1 MLYNDIAPQTLTNA
15 PKRKFVGSRFDRMLL
30 GISGTDI
37 YGNTTGWGKA
47 KGVVLPALYGTLGA
61 IGTTVAGLG
70 PGVGAKFGSQLGSGI
85 NSLSNS
91 FGSNLLDGTDGEQS
105 FENQTQASALQAQTT
120 AGLLGQLGGLS
131 DLGMGKL
138 GKSPAAPATSP
149 VASANPV
156 PAISFPLGG
165 GGSAVGPMNIPGLD
179 FEEDPMQA
187 WKKQYRL
194 GNGGFL
200 PYMFK
205 GGGEV
210 PVWVKSL
217 KALGGDGVTGY
228 NGQVYDLNNL
238 PRSSAP
244 SDNTRVERQTASP
257 MGLEASVINRLTN
270 AENSRYDQRNNVGPG
285 HFGKYQ
291 FEPMLIT
298 KYAGVSPDEFLENPQ
313 LQELAMRRRLA
324 DLKVEAESALR
335 KTKSNLPLEDTM
347 VLVHFK
353 GLGQTMKELQNP
365 ELMNR
370 TTKHN
375 PSSNTYLYHRSFKER
390 GAKPSVVGYMADFM
404 GQFFAKGGEVKVYA
418 DNDDTEDYFMT
429 DKATAEKAGLLPVL
443 NKISFGQARFGE
455 RIFDQKSNAF
465 MKKIMHSNKPEK
477 EKISLLGTHVAN
489 ELLTH
494 SDMQTARQTFRL
506 GGSVQKFKG
515 GGEIQPSKLTPAQKQ
530 HLEKEFGMRW
540 PQADNELLLN
550 SLQQAGLPY
559 DTEGEKSTKPAE
571 RFSGSVGVNNLAS
584 TAAAEARNR
593 NRQQEIDARSQSIQ
607 DAQGLSVNDPAQS
620 AALKARLN
628 AINPPSPTTPP
639 AQTATDANGNTYTS
653 LPSGDWKNAKTGQLF
668 RYNPST
674 RQFAPIVSASPQ
686 AEELQPIV
694 PYSSGSI
701 QSQTQ
706 SGVSSIGAIAGSMG
720 GGMQSSQNQG
730 SAWMYFRDPK
740 NVERTQRA
748 QQQMSDRRVQLGL
761 SPLKADG
768 FWGDDSEM
776 AYQQLLAID
785 GNDFRIGRNI
795 TKVPTPQGVK
805 VMARPQIRPDKQT
818 LIANGFLPEQDLN
831 IDQNPIAPN
840 VLMNPEV
847 PAKPVVATPVPAP
860 VAGVAPP
867 PQTTSRLESLKQ
879 IGSYL
884 PDVGRLVLGATMANN
899 NQPKPFNL
907 GQEYFKTKAELE
919 NRRNTGLSPD
929 QRALYTNQLGSNYA
943 AGSEALRSAVA
954 GGGSTGA
961 LVAGLGRLG
970 GVYSQGIAQLNQLD
984 ADQRRQNFGNYQNFI
999 MQDLGIRQGL
1009 FNREEAIRGANRAAG
1024 GALMAGALD
1033 NAQQRYDFNRQYGPG
1048 SQYEQMSNYMTGFY
1062 KESAETQ
1069 RLQNEAFKRRL
1080 TRPQ

>member
-1 MLYNDIAPQTLTNA
+1 
-15 PKRKFVGSRFDRMLL
+15 
-30 GISGTDI
+30 
-37 YGNTTGWGKA
+37 
-47 KGVVLPALYGTLGA
+47 
-61 IGTTVAGLG
+61 
-70 PGVGAKFGSQLGSGI
+70 
-85 NSLSNS
+85 
-91 FGSNLLDGTDGEQS
+91 
-105 FENQTQASALQAQTT
+105 
-120 AGLLGQLGGLS
+120 
-131 DLGMGKL
+131 
-138 GKSPAAPATSP
+138 
-149 VASANPV
+149 
-156 PAISFPLGG
+156 
-165 GGSAVGPMNIPGLD
+165 
-179 FEEDPMQA
+179 
-187 WKKQYRL
+187 
-194 GNGGFL
+194 
-200 PYMFK
+200 
-205 GGGEV
+205 
-210 PVWVKSL
+210 
-217 KALGGDGVTGY
+217 
-228 NGQVYDLNNL
+228 
-238 PRSSAP
+238 
-244 SDNTRVERQTASP
+244 
-257 MGLEASVINRLTN
+257 
-270 AENSRYDQRNNVGPG
+270 
-285 HFGKYQ
+285 
-291 FEPMLIT
+291 
-298 KYAGVSPDEFLENPQ
+298 
-313 LQELAMRRRLA
+313 
-324 DLKVEAESALR
+324 
-335 KTKSNLPLEDTM
+335 
-347 VLVHFK
+347 
-353 GLGQTMKELQNP
+353 
-365 ELMNR
+365 
-370 TTKHN
+370 
-375 PSSNTYLYHRSFKER
+375 
-390 GAKPSVVGYMADFM
+390 
-404 GQFFAKGGEVKVYA
+404 
-418 DNDDTEDYFMT
+418 
-429 DKATAEKAGLLPVL
+429 
-443 NKISFGQARFGE
+443 
-455 RIFDQKSNAF
+455 

-571 RFSGSVGVNNLAS
+571 RFSGSVEVNNSAS
-584 TAAAEARNR
+584 TAAAEARNK

-628 AINPPSPTTPP
+628 AINPSPSTTPP
-639 AQTATDANGNTYTS
+639 AQTATATDANGNTYTS
-653 LPSGDWKNAKTGQLF
+653 LPNGDWKNAKTGQLF

-818 LIANGFLPEQDLN
+818 LLNMLPEQDLN
-831 IDQNPIAPN
+831 IDQNPIVPN

-929 QRALYTNQLGSNYA
+929 QWALYSNQLGSNYA

>member
-1 MLYNDIAPQTLTNA
+1 MLYNDNSPQTLTNA
-15 PKRKFVGSRFDRMLL
+15 PKRRFVGSRFDRMLL
-30 GISGTDI
+30 GISGTDT
-37 YGNTTGWGKA
+37 YGNTTAWGKA

-61 IGTTVAGLG
+61 IGTTIAGLG

-179 FEEDPMQA
+179 FEEEPMEA

-194 GNGGFL
+194 GGGFS
-200 PYMFK
+200 PYMYK

-217 KALGGDGVTGY
+217 KALGGNGVTGY

-324 DLKVEAESALR
+324 DLKTEAESALR
-335 KTKSNLPLEDTM
+335 QTKSGLSLEDTM

-353 GLGQTMKELQNP
+353 GLGQAMKELQNP
-365 ELMNR
+365 VLMNK

-390 GAKPSVVGYMADFM
+390 GTAPSVVGYMADFM
-404 GQFFAKGGEVKVYA
+404 GQFFAKGGQVKVYA

-429 DKATAEKAGLLPVL
+429 DKVTAEKAGLLPVL

-477 EKISLLGTHVAN
+477 EKISLLGAHVVG

-494 SDMQTARQTFRL
+494 SDMQQTKAFRL

-515 GGEIQPSKLTPAQKQ
+515 GGEVKASKLTPAQRQ
-530 HLEKEFGMRW
+530 HLEAEFGMRW
-540 PQADNELLLN
+540 PQADSELLLKSLKQANMPYDATTPAGDKPSTEFSGQIEQSRLTPSQRQYLESEYGMRWPQTDPQMLAN
-550 SLQQAGLPY
+550 SLQQAGMPY
-559 DTEGEKSTKPAE
+559 TPPKQEPKKASTKKPLGEDLLLGITQPLRAL
-571 RFSGSVGVNNLAS
+571 GLMGGPSVPSKTTDTKTTPTSKETL
-584 TAAAEARNR
+584 
-593 NRQQEIDARSQSIQ
+593 
-607 DAQGLSVNDPAQS
+607 
-620 AALKARLN
+620 
-628 AINPPSPTTPP
+628 PPIIPQNTTPP
-639 AQTATDANGNTYTS
+639 
-653 LPSGDWKNAKTGQLF
+653 P
-668 RYNPST
+668 
-674 RQFAPIVSASPQ
+674 
-686 AEELQPIV
+686 
-694 PYSSGSI
+694 
-701 QSQTQ
+701 SQTQ
-706 SGVSSIGAIAGSMG
+706 AGVSSIDAIMSWMNLGANT
-720 GGMQSSQNQG
+720 QPKQNQG

-740 NVERTQRA
+740 NVERTTQA
-748 QQQMSDRRVQLGL
+748 QQQIAARQQQLGL
-761 SPLKADG
+761 KPIKADG
-768 FWGDDSEM
+768 LWGDDSEM

-785 GNDFRIGRNI
+785 GNDFRIGRDI
-795 TKVPTPQGVK
+795 TKVPTPKGVK
-805 VMARPQIRPDKQT
+805 VMARPTIRPDKQT
-818 LIANGFLPEQDLN
+818 LLNMLPEQDLN

-847 PAKPVVATPVPAP
+847 PAKPVVATPAPDP

-867 PQTTSRLESLKQ
+867 PQITSRLESLNQ

-884 PDVGRLVLGATMANN
+884 PDVGRFVLGATMASN

-919 NRRNTGLSPD
+919 NRKNIGLSPD

-970 GVYSQGIAQLNQLD
+970 GVYSQGVAQLNQLD
-984 ADQRRQNFGNYQNFI
+984 ADQRRQNFGNYQNFM

>member
-1 MLYNDIAPQTLTNA
+1 MLYNDNSPQTLTNA
-15 PKRKFVGSRFDRMLL
+15 PKRRFVGSRFDRMLL
-30 GISGTDI
+30 GISGTDT
-37 YGNTTGWGKA
+37 YGNTTAWGKA

-179 FEEDPMQA
+179 FEEEPMEA

-194 GNGGFL
+194 GGGFS
-200 PYMFK
+200 PYMYK

-217 KALGGDGVTGY
+217 KALGGNGVTGY

-324 DLKVEAESALR
+324 DLKTEAESALR
-335 KTKSNLPLEDTM
+335 QTKSGLSLEDTM

-353 GLGQTMKELQNP
+353 GLGQAMKELQNP
-365 ELMNR
+365 ALMNR
-370 TTKHN
+370 VTKHN

-429 DKATAEKAGLLPVL
+429 DKVTAEKAGLLPIL

-455 RIFDQKSNAF
+455 RIFDQKSNVF

-477 EKISLLGTHVAN
+477 EKISLLGAHVAN

-506 GGSVQKFKG
+506 GGLVQKFKG
-515 GGEIQPSKLTPAQKQ
+515 GGQPDDPAELFEKQKDAYLKRLNDALDNLSNFENGQTGGRTSDVDVVAYRTFLLRQKEELQKLQYGEVITQNNTGTGGRTEVNKIGPEDLKVIFDRTEPVISGQFIRNPAISRTNNQQSRDAVELGGSRVRNFTPLPLKPITW
-530 HLEKEFGMRW
+530 EEFNGTTKPTT
-540 PQADNELLLN
+540 PQ
-550 SLQQAGLPY
+550 
-559 DTEGEKSTKPAE
+559 TKPA
-571 RFSGSVGVNNLAS
+571 SK
-584 TAAAEARNR
+584 
-593 NRQQEIDARSQSIQ
+593 QES
-607 DAQGLSVNDPAQS
+607 
-620 AALKARLN
+620 
-628 AINPPSPTTPP
+628 
-639 AQTATDANGNTYTS
+639 
-653 LPSGDWKNAKTGQLF
+653 
-668 RYNPST
+668 
-674 RQFAPIVSASPQ
+674 
-686 AEELQPIV
+686 EPIV
-694 PYSSGSI
+694 P
-701 QSQTQ
+701 QNATPLQPHPQ
-706 SGVSSIGAIAGSMG
+706 LGVSSIQSLADRLTGNANV
-720 GGMQSSQNQG
+720 QSSQNQG

-785 GNDFRIGRNI
+785 GNDFRIGRDI
-795 TKVPTPQGVK
+795 TKVPTKEGVR
-805 VMARPQIRPDKQT
+805 VMARPTIRPDKQT
-818 LIANGFLPEQDLN
+818 LLNMLPKQDLN

-847 PAKPVVATPVPAP
+847 PAKPLAATTAPAL
-860 VAGVAPP
+860 VAGITPP

-929 QRALYTNQLGSNYA
+929 QWALYSNQLGSNYA

-970 GVYSQGIAQLNQLD
+970 GVYNQGVAQLNQLD
-984 ADQRRQNFGNYQNFI
+984 ADQRRQNFGNYQNFM